1 MPVSAGA
8 RVVHRRLAMP
18 SGPAVYVDLSC
29 VPEDKRPAVIAE
41 IDEVVRRASL

>member
-8 RVVHRRLAMP
+8 RVAHVRLTVP
-18 SGPAVYVDLSC
+18 SGRAVYVDLSC

-41 IDEVVRRASL
+41 INEVVRRASA